1 MDEADVFQLLWL
13 LGGLALPFY
22 PITVLISLAVLVLLL
37 FIPASWFGL

>member
-1 MDEADVFQLLWL
+1 MTEGELFQLLWL

-22 PITVLISLAVLVLLL
+22 PIAAVIYLIVLVALL